1 MFRKEIFLVESW
13 NIILNFCTFC
23 VEGCWGQPMLLFW
36 KPQPLIVHITS
47 MKLST
52 MICKYLSY
60 HFNVRHPV
68 VFSPQKEN
76 LCFGRWTN
84 IFSIFSSFKQHDQTN
99 FRRPKHFTRHTYIH
113 TGTIFFINDLNS
125 IFQRNIS
132 NMYLYDLYKMQYYI
146 VVPWLYYWE

>member
-1 MFRKEIFLVESW
+1 MKYYFKFLHLLCRRLLRPTYVTF
-13 NIILNFCTFC
+13 LKTGCKHKNF
-23 VEGCWGQPMLLFW
+23 
-36 KPQPLIVHITS
+36 ITS
-47 MKLST
+47 AIDST
-52 MICKYLSY
+52 HYIHEIINHDIY

-84 IFSIFSSFKQHDQTN
+84 IFSIFSSFKQQDQTN

-132 NMYLYDLYKMQYYI
+132 NMYLVFIK
-146 VVPWLYYWE
+146 